1 MMTKKTT
8 ALLLLIGSILA
19 VPVAAQ
25 SAAESAKYPTE
36 TYDFI
41 LAKLLADEGDHDE
54 ALKLIDRVR
63 AKEPNNPVVI
73 FEHANILLEAGK
85 VNDAERQLRALTD
98 RYPDF
103 YDAQRLLGRLLL
115 DQTRADKK
123 RMDEALLH
131 LQKALQLNP
140 EDFGSGL
147 TVAQILTASNRLPE
161 AEKTLLALAERFPDN
176 RMINYNLAQLLTK
189 LGKGDESKVYLERVL
204 GADPTFVPA
213 ALQLADIYQKS
224 NEWRKGAET
233 LAPLAEQDPMNREL
247 QRQLAY
253 FWFRAGE
260 SEKAATLFN
269 ELLKGDPKDDKSRF
283 FYAES
288 LNDQQRFP
296 EAEKIYRE
304 LLEKEPNDAELL
316 VSFGMNQ
323 LAQRKLDEARK
334 TFHTLLAQ
342 NGLPAGVVAL
352 AKTQLATIAHLEGN
366 YDQALFLAREAL
378 RGPKGLNT
386 SAVSLV
392 LDVYRRQKRYQEALD
407 FLQPLVRELGTDTAI
422 NVRYLE
428 FLIRAGDTVKADAIA
443 GVQIKSGTRGA
454 IAVAQTYGQLERWS
468 DAIRILLDLRKA
480 NPEDDT
486 VLFQLGSAYERA
498 GRTADAEKIF
508 LGILERKPNDAS
520 TLNYLGYMW
529 ADRGENLP
537 RAEEM
542 IARAVKQ
549 EPRNAAYI
557 DSLGWVYYRLGKLEL
572 AQKYLVDAS
581 DLMPWDP
588 TIQEHLGDVYVKRGE
603 LEKAA
608 ERYRAALKLDPEQ
621 KDEEKIR
628 TKLAEIEKKSA
639 GQARQ

>member
-1 MMTKKTT
+1 MMTKKTI
-8 ALLLLIGSILA
+8 ALFLLGTILA
-19 VPVAAQ
+19 APLAAQ
-25 SAAESAKYPTE
+25 NAAESAEYPSE
-36 TYDFI
+36 TYEFV

-85 VNDAERQLRALTD
+85 VNDAERELRSLTD

-115 DQTRADKK
+115 DQTRADRK
-123 RMDEALLH
+123 RMDEALVH

-140 EDFGSGL
+140 EDFSSGL
-147 TVAQILTASNRLPE
+147 TVAQLYTASNRLTE
-161 AEKTLLALAERFPDN
+161 AEKTLAALSERFPDN
-176 RMINYNLAQLLTK
+176 RMINYNYAQLLTK

-213 ALQLADIYQKS
+213 ALQLADIYQKE
-224 NEWRKGAET
+224 NEWKKGAET

-260 SEKAATLFN
+260 SEKSATLFS
-269 ELLKGDPKDDKSRF
+269 ELLKADPKDDKSRF

-288 LNDQQRFP
+288 LNDQQRYP
-296 EAEKIYRE
+296 EAEKIYRQ

-323 LAQRKLDEARK
+323 LGQRKLAEAEK

-342 NGLPAGVVAL
+342 SGLPAGVVAL
-352 AKTQLATIAHLEGN
+352 AKTQLATIAHLQGD

-392 LDVYRRQKRYQEALD
+392 LDVYRRQKRYQDALD
-407 FLQPLVRELGTDTAI
+407 FLQPLVKELGTDTAI

-454 IAVAQTYGQLERWS
+454 IAVAQTYAQLERWD
-468 DAIRILLDLRKA
+468 DAIRILSDLRKA
-480 NPEDDT
+480 NPEDDSI
-486 VLFQLGSAYERA
+486 VFQLGSAYERA
-498 GRTADAEKIF
+498 GKTAEAEKIF
-508 LGILERKPNDAS
+508 LGILERKPDDAS

-542 IARAVKQ
+542 IAKAVKQ
-549 EPRNAAYI
+549 DPRNAAYI

-572 AQKYLVDAS
+572 AQKHLVDAS

-621 KDEEKIR
+621 RDEAKIR
-628 TKLAEIEKKSA
+628 TKLAEIEKKGA